1 MKKILLLFVLFI
13 SFLFVG
19 CDKAKEIKIL
29 DNENGKY
36 DLKEASYGDK
46 TYNKETLLNSLGR
59 TMSIEVNDHVLTL
72 YVTYYDT
79 DGNASDKTEKYS
91 LNNNKLKDQD
101 GNIAY
106 DYRYLDKTI
115 TIKSL
120 EQEEKLIFVK
130 K

>member
-19 CDKAKEIKIL
+19 CDKAEDKKSL

-36 DLKEASYGDK
+36 ELKGASYGDK

-59 TMSIEVNDHVLTL
+59 TMSIEIKDNVVTL

-91 LNNNKLKDQD
+91 LNDNKLKDQD

-106 DYRYLDKTI
+106 DYKYSDKTV
-115 TIKSL
+115 TIKSV

>member
-19 CDKAKEIKIL
+19 CDKAEEKKSL

-36 DLKEASYGDK
+36 ELKEASYGDK

-59 TMSIEVNDHVLTL
+59 TMSIKIKDDVVTL

-91 LNNNKLKDQD
+91 LNDNKLKDQD

-106 DYRYLDKTI
+106 DYKYSDKTV
-115 TIKSL
+115 TIKSV
-120 EQEEKLIFVK
+120 EQEEELIFVK

>member
-19 CDKAKEIKIL
+19 CDKAEEKKSL

-36 DLKEASYGDK
+36 ELKEASYGDK

-59 TMSIEVNDHVLTL
+59 TMSIEIKDYKINLFGCKNGH
-72 YVTYYDT
+72 
-79 DGNASDKTEKYS
+79 ASDKTEKYS
-91 LNNNKLKDQD
+91 LNDNKLKDQY

-106 DYRYLDKTI
+106 DYKYSDKAV
-115 TIKSL
+115 TIKSV